1 MPTPSTQGL
10 AASVVIATRGRPLRL
25 RWLLNALLEQDC
37 DPGLFEVVVAH
48 DPSSSDTAR
57 VLAKH
62 PLHAQGRLRGV
73 PFPEGNSLA
82 AGRNAAWQAARA
94 PLILFTNDDCRPA
107 RDWVTSALAAAK
119 GTDGAVLQG
128 RTLPDP
134 QEGTTLSGAP
144 WTRTGHADPPTPWAE
159 SCNVAYPRRLLDQVG
174 GFQPEMR
181 MGEDT
186 DLWLRTQQAGAEL
199 VAVPQMLVYHAV
211 HAEGLLRAMRS
222 TWRWRD
228 IAWLAKRHPGVRRHM
243 WGWIWWKR
251 EHAALSCAMCGLV
264 LARSRPRW
272 ALLVVPWVAL
282 AAR

>member
-82 AGRNAAWQAARA
+82 AGRNAAWQAA
-94 PLILFTNDDCRPA
+94 
-107 RDWVTSALAAAK
+107 LA
-119 GTDGAVLQG
+119 
-128 RTLPDP
+128 
-134 QEGTTLSGAP
+134 
-144 WTRTGHADPPTPWAE
+144 
-159 SCNVAYPRRLLDQVG
+159 
-174 GFQPEMR
+174 
-181 MGEDT
+181 
-186 DLWLRTQQAGAEL
+186 
-199 VAVPQMLVYHAV
+199 AVPQMLVYHAV